1 MNEPGTDLP
10 GAKNLHRNL
19 FKSQYPI
26 VSALMNQV
34 SEETLAVAISKAG
47 GFPSICGYC
56 YTSAADIIKALDFFV
71 KETSKSDLILGIDEK
86 LLLDKHLV
94 SKIKELKITHIFRY
108 YNEDPLISI
117 ETKKNW
123 RKITEKVLSDL
134 PCLKVSIK
142 EDFKKIVDTEQ
153 IYFIKGNDG
162 AGRPGSAPTQ
172 ELFDYHI
179 KETPTAC
186 LVPLG
191 GIGTADQ
198 VAYYLTAGAIAVGC
212 GTLFAASRESCLT
225 DAVKQAMITAK
236 KEDIV
241 PFNSD
246 LQQNALIF
254 KKININDDTR
264 NNTKSLSIGINSA
277 ADIGHIFSG
286 HAIGDI
292 HEINTVEEIVLR
304 LSSQS

>member
-1 MNEPGTDLP
+1 MNEPGIDLP
-10 GAKNLHRNL
+10 GAKKLYRNL

-47 GFPSICGYC
+47 GFPSISGYC

-123 RKITEKVLSDL
+123 RKITEKVLSEL

-179 KETPTAC
+179 KETTTAC

-212 GTLFAASRESCLT
+212 GTLFAAATESILSKESKDALVNARKEQLSIVDSNLNQLGLVFSKPTT
-225 DAVKQAMITAK
+225 DNLNNTEALKFGIRTA
-236 KEDIV
+236 
-241 PFNSD
+241 
-246 LQQNALIF
+246 NAGLIF
-254 KKININDDTR
+254 AGHSVDNITSIDSVSVVINKLMGKIR
-264 NNTKSLSIGINSA
+264 
-277 ADIGHIFSG
+277 
-286 HAIGDI
+286 
-292 HEINTVEEIVLR
+292 
-304 LSSQS
+304 

>member
-10 GAKNLHRNL
+10 GAKKLYRNL

-47 GFPSICGYC
+47 GFPSISGYC

-123 RKITEKVLSDL
+123 RKITEKVLSEL

-212 GTLFAASRESCLT
+212 GTLFAAATESILSKESKDALVNARKEQLSIVDSNLNQLGLVFNKPTT
-225 DAVKQAMITAK
+225 DNSNNTEALKSGIRTA
-236 KEDIV
+236 
-241 PFNSD
+241 
-246 LQQNALIF
+246 NAGLIF
-254 KKININDDTR
+254 AGHSVDNITSIDSVSVVINKLMGKIR
-264 NNTKSLSIGINSA
+264 
-277 ADIGHIFSG
+277 
-286 HAIGDI
+286 
-292 HEINTVEEIVLR
+292 
-304 LSSQS
+304 

>member
-1 MNEPGTDLP
+1 MNESGTDLP
-10 GAKNLHRNL
+10 GAKKLHRNL
-19 FKSQYPI
+19 FNSQYPI

-47 GFPSICGYC
+47 GFPSISGYC

-71 KETSKSDLILGIDEK
+71 KETGKSDLILGIDEK

-123 RKITEKVLSDL
+123 RKITEKVLSEL

-142 EDFKKIVDTEQ
+142 KDFKKIVDTEQ

-162 AGRPGSAPTQ
+162 AGRPGVASTK
-172 ELFDYHI
+172 ELFDHHI
-179 KETPTAC
+179 KETQTAC
-186 LVPLG
+186 LVPSS

-212 GTLFAASRESCLT
+212 GTLFAAATESILSKESK
-225 DAVKQAMITAK
+225 DALVNARKEQLSIVDSNLNQLGLVFSKPALDNLNNTEALKSGIRSATAG
-236 KEDIV
+236 
-241 PFNSD
+241 
-246 LQQNALIF
+246 LIF
-254 KKININDDTR
+254 AGHGVDSITSVDSVSAVINKLMGKIR
-264 NNTKSLSIGINSA
+264 
-277 ADIGHIFSG
+277 
-286 HAIGDI
+286 
-292 HEINTVEEIVLR
+292 
-304 LSSQS
+304 

>member
-1 MNEPGTDLP
+1 MNESGTDLP
-10 GAKNLHRNL
+10 GGKKLRRNL
-19 FKSQYPI
+19 FNSQYPI
-26 VSALMNQV
+26 ISALMNQV

-47 GFPSICGYC
+47 GFPSISGYC
-56 YTSAADIIKALDFFV
+56 YTSATDIIKALDFFV
-71 KETSKSDLILGIDEK
+71 KETGKSDLILGIDEK

-94 SKIKELKITHIFRY
+94 SKIKDLKITHIFRY

-123 RKITEKVLSDL
+123 RKITEKVLSEL

-186 LVPLG
+186 LVPSG
-191 GIGTADQ
+191 GIGTAEQ

-212 GTLFAASRESCLT
+212 GTLFAAATESILS
-225 DAVKQAMITAK
+225 
-236 KEDIV
+236 KE
-241 PFNSD
+241 SK
-246 LQQNALIF
+246 NALV
-254 KKININDDTR
+254 NTR
-264 NNTKSLSIGINSA
+264 KEQLSIVDSNLNQLGLVFSKPATDNLNNTEALKSGIRSAKAGLIFAGHGVDSITSIDSVSA
-277 ADIGHIFSG
+277 VIDKLMGKI
-286 HAIGDI
+286 
-292 HEINTVEEIVLR
+292 R
-304 LSSQS
+304 